1 MLSTDQ
7 YECYPFSQHTKNDPA
22 VVLRK
27 MLPPDNEIMQSP
39 NRILNVNRKMKSV
52 ILFDPLSTH
61 STQI

>member
-1 MLSTDQ
+1 MNVILVARIL
-7 YECYPFSQHTKNDPA
+7 KNDPV

-39 NRILNVNRKMKSV
+39 HRILNANRKMKSV